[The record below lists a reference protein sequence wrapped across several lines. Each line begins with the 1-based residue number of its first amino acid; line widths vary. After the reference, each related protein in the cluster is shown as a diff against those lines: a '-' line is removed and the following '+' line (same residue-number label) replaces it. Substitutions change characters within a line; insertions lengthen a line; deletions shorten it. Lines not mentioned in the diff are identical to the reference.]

1 MDARPHEPLDSR
13 TSVALAALAVG
24 LAALGALGVGSGDF
38 AFQWQPVPPDVPA
51 RGTLAV
57 MAGLLEIAAAGLLAF
72 PRLRS
77 IGAWLAA
84 ALLLVWTVLHV
95 PAVVQRPASIADW
108 LGVAESAA
116 MAGAALMFAAGRN
129 GAIRRGATL
138 AFGLAAIVFG
148 ASHFAYADFT
158 ASMIPA
164 WLPQRVGLAYFT
176 GAAHALAGIAI
187 VTGIRRVLA
196 ASLEAL
202 MMSVFVVLVHAPRV
216 LAHPGSR
223 MEWTMLAVAVT
234 LSGSAAMVAAVSQR
248 GASLASTR
256 VAA

>member
-1 MDARPHEPLDSR
+1 MHARPHEPLDTR

-24 LAALGALGVGSGDF
+24 LVALGALGVGSGDF
-38 AFQWQPVPPDVPA
+38 AFQWQPVQPDVPA

-57 MAGLLEIAAAGLLAF
+57 AAGLLEIAAAGLLAF
-72 PRLRS
+72 PRQRA

-84 ALLLVWTVLHV
+84 ALLLAWAALHV

-116 MAGAALMFAAGRN
+116 MASAALMFAAG
-129 GAIRRGATL
+129 GGATRRACTL
-138 AFGLAAIVFG
+138 VFGLAAIVFG

-158 ASMIPA
+158 ASMIPS

-187 VTGIRRVLA
+187 VTGVLRVLA

-202 MMSVFVVLVHAPRV
+202 MMAVFVVLVHLPRV

-234 LSGSAAMVAAVSQR
+234 LSGSAAMVAAVSKR
-248 GASLASTR
+248 HAGGHVISVNR
-256 VAA
+256 P